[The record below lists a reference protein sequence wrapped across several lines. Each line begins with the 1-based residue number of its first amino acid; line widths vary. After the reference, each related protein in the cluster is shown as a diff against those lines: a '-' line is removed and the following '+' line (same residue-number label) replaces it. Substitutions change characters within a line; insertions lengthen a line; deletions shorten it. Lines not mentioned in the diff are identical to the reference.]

1 MRTWSA
7 EELFVKAYSV
17 LAVAVASVM
26 DFGRQLERTTRP
38 LGHDMDG
45 PVDDHTKGCKSA

>member
-7 EELFVKAYSV
+7 EELFVKAYSG
-17 LAVAVASVM
+17 VAVAIQCVL
-26 DFGRQLERTTRP
+26 DFGRRLERTTRP

-45 PVDDHTKGCKSA
+45 ECDDA